1 MPALRWLFAIQ
12 LLSMGAL
19 EMSGPFW
26 PLQLRALGDAPGGL
40 AVASAVAYAGPLVT
54 AMLFTPVWGRI
65 GDRVG
70 HKPMLLRALLAL
82 AATQLWLAFA
92 TSGAVVLAVRLLQ
105 GALAGF
111 IAAAQAYG
119 AGIVPRAERG
129 ALMARLQVATALGSV
144 LGPLAG
150 GWIFGAYSF
159 AAVNLGAAG
168 LCLACAIAAA
178 FVLPG
183 AGRRVPGGTASATAA
198 PAGGRNPPVPAAPPA
213 ANGAPARV
221 LAGLLAG
228 IVLVQACKM
237 MPQAFFALFTEQVL
251 QAPPSVTG
259 LCYGASAA
267 GLCLFVPLWA
277 RWFKSRPR
285 SWILLRIE
293 WICWACAAVVALQA
307 GLRDVGWILLARFA
321 WGACMAALL
330 PVFYSLLSME
340 ADEQAQGRVLGAG
353 NSAAKAGAL
362 LGAALGGLA
371 QAWVPLQH
379 IFWLVAALY
388 AATAIGM
395 RLMAVVPIFTSI
407 TPKQGTP

>member
-1 MPALRWLFAIQ
+1 MAALRWLFAIQ
-12 LLSMGAL
+12 SLSMGAL

-40 AVASAVAYAGPLVT
+40 ALASAVAYAGPLVT
-54 AMLFTPVWGRI
+54 AMLFTPLWGRI

-159 AAVNLGAAG
+159 AAVNLLAAG
-168 LCLACAIAAA
+168 LCLACAGAAA
-178 FVLPG
+178 VALPG
-183 AGRRVPGGTASATAA
+183 GVR
-198 PAGGRNPPVPAAPPA
+198 
-213 ANGAPARV
+213 GAPATGTRHDSNAPV
-221 LAGLLAG
+221 ALLADGAPASALAGLLAG

-251 QAPPSVTG
+251 QAPPSITG

-267 GLCLFVPLWA
+267 GLCLFAPLWA
-277 RWFKSRPR
+277 RWFKSRSR
-285 SWILLRIE
+285 AWILLRIE
-293 WICWACAAVVALQA
+293 WICWACAVVVALQA
-307 GLRDVGWILLARFA
+307 GLRDVGAVLLARFA

-340 ADEQAQGRVLGAG
+340 AGEQAQGRVLGAG

-395 RLMAVVPIFTSI
+395 RLMAVMPVLTSI
-407 TPKQGTP
+407 TVKQETP

>member
-40 AVASAVAYAGPLVT
+40 AVASAIAYAGPLVT

-92 TSGAVVLAVRLLQ
+92 SSASVVLAVRLLQ

-159 AAVNLGAAG
+159 TAVNLGAAA
-168 LCLACAIAAA
+168 LCLACAVAAA
-178 FVLPG
+178 IALPRGGRRAPASPALPG
-183 AGRRVPGGTASATAA
+183 GGPGATA
-198 PAGGRNPPVPAAPPA
+198 PVAAPLA
-213 ANGAPARV
+213 ADGAAVRAI
-221 LAGLLAG
+221 AGLLAG

-267 GLCLFVPLWA
+267 GLCLFAPIWA

-285 SWILLRIE
+285 AWILLRIE

-307 GLRDVGWILLARFA
+307 GLRDVGGLLLARFA

-340 ADEQAQGRVLGAG
+340 ADEQSQGRVLGAG

-395 RLMAVVPIFTSI
+395 RLMAVMPALTSI

>member
-1 MPALRWLFAIQ
+1 MAALRWLFAIQ

-54 AMLFTPVWGRI
+54 AILFTPLWGRI

-150 GWIFGAYSF
+150 GWIFGSYSF
-159 AAVNLGAAG
+159 AAVNLGAAA
-168 LCLACAIAAA
+168 LCLACAAAA
-178 FVLPG
+178 AIALPG
-183 AGRRVPGGTASATAA
+183 GGRHMPAAVPAAPTPTESGRSELAAAA
-198 PAGGRNPPVPAAPPA
+198 PAGA
-213 ANGAPARV
+213 

-267 GLCLFVPLWA
+267 GLCLFAPLWA
-277 RWFKSRPR
+277 KWFRSRSR
-285 SWILLRIE
+285 AWILLRIE
-293 WICWACAAVVALQA
+293 WICWVCAVVVAAQA
-307 GLRDVGWILLARFA
+307 SLRDVGWVLLARFA

-330 PVFYSLLSME
+330 PVFYSLLSLE
-340 ADEQAQGRVLGAG
+340 AGEQAQGRVLGAG

-362 LGAALGGLA
+362 IGAVLGGLA

-395 RLMAVVPIFTSI
+395 RLMAVMPGLTSTT

>member
-40 AVASAVAYAGPLVT
+40 AVASAVAYAGPLLT
-54 AMLFTPVWGRI
+54 AMLFTPLWGRI

-92 TSGAVVLAVRLLQ
+92 TSGAVVLAARLIQ

-168 LCLACAIAAA
+168 LCLACTIAAA
-178 FVLPG
+178 VVLPG
-183 AGRRVPGGTASATAA
+183 AGGRVPGGACVTSA
-198 PAGGRNPPVPAAPPA
+198 PALPGASQLPVAD
-213 ANGAPARV
+213 GAPARV

-228 IVLVQACKM
+228 ILLVQACKM

-267 GLCLFVPLWA
+267 GLCLFAPLWA

-285 SWILLRIE
+285 AWILLRIE

-307 GLRDVGWILLARFA
+307 SLRDVLWILLARFL

-388 AATAIGM
+388 ALTAIGM
-395 RLMAVVPIFTSI
+395 RLLAVMPVFISI

>member
-1 MPALRWLFAIQ
+1 MAALRWLFAIQ

-40 AVASAVAYAGPLVT
+40 ALASAVAYAGPLVT
-54 AMLFTPVWGRI
+54 AMLFTPLWGRI

-70 HKPMLLRALLAL
+70 HKSMLLRALLAL

-159 AAVNLGAAG
+159 AAVNLVAAG
-168 LCLACAIAAA
+168 LCLACAGAAA
-178 FVLPG
+178 VALPG
-183 AGRRVPGGTASATAA
+183 GVRGA
-198 PAGGRNPPVPAAPPA
+198 PAPGAQHDSNAPVALL
-213 ANGAPARV
+213 ANGAPASA

-251 QAPPSVTG
+251 QAPPSITG

-267 GLCLFVPLWA
+267 GLCLFAPLWA

-285 SWILLRIE
+285 AWILLRIE
-293 WICWACAAVVALQA
+293 WICWACAVVVALQA
-307 GLRDVGWILLARFA
+307 GLRDVGAVLLARFA

-340 ADEQAQGRVLGAG
+340 AGEQAQGRVLGAG

-362 LGAALGGLA
+362 LGAALGGLV

-395 RLMAVVPIFTSI
+395 RLIAVMPVLTSI
-407 TPKQGTP
+407 TVKQETP